1 MNNDER
7 IDQRSDARD
16 DERTGG
22 TLKGRRG
29 AAGRGVVRR
38 AGGVAAALLLV
49 TATGCGYNTIQTLDE
64 TSAAAQHNIEVQ
76 LQRRSDLIGNLVETV
91 KGQAK
96 QELDVFKGVAQA
108 RAGLSDAL
116 ASKDPQKEADAN
128 LALSSQVTILNK
140 SVTEAYPQLKSD
152 QAFLRLQ
159 DELTGT
165 ENRIATARTDY
176 NQSVDAYNSYI
187 RQFPQVLTAK
197 VSGAKPRTY
206 FTATSAAQD
215 APKVDFSKP

>member
-1 MNNDER
+1 MAM
-7 IDQRSDARD
+7 QRA
-16 DERTGG
+16 
-22 TLKGRRG
+22 
-29 AAGRGVVRR
+29 R
-38 AGGVAAALLLV
+38 AGGVRGFSLGLVVVGALGV
-49 TATGCGYNTIQTLDE
+49 TGCGYNEIQRLDE
-64 TSAAAQHNIEVQ
+64 TANQAQHNIEVQ

-108 RAGLSDAL
+108 RAGLSDAIT
-116 ASKDPQKEADAN
+116 SHDPQKMADAN
-128 LALSSQVTILNK
+128 LQLSSQVSILNR

-165 ENRIATARTDY
+165 ENRIAVSRTDY
-176 NQSVDAYNSYI
+176 NQAASTYNAYI
-187 RQFPQVLTAK
+187 RQFPQAITAR

-206 FTATSAAQD
+206 FSATAEAQT
-215 APKVDFSKP
+215 APKVDFSPKSDSGH